1 MAMLLGY
8 SLLIIKC
15 SRGRGTFSPKLKKLK
30 IQSKNTNCK
39 VYLSS
44 VSSRHSVIESKYVY
58 VGFPTENLYN
68 IFTQIQQWKKEGHQL
83 CHFDVFNVKF
93 EQILIL
99 PCSVFIFDFEQV
111 TTGCIITAIFLHTA
125 KHSLFYSRDP
135 ETGMSKKI
143 MVE

>member
-83 CHFDVFNVKF
+83 LSLWCLQCEIWTDFNTALF
-93 EQILIL
+93 RFYIWLWTSNYRL
-99 PCSVFIFDFEQV
+99 HY
-111 TTGCIITAIFLHTA
+111 ITAIFLHTA

-135 ETGMSKKI
+135 ETGMS
-143 MVE
+143 